1 MLYFLTNKG
10 KELLPDAKSVVHI
23 KIRREKRI
31 SYWSKIQMTK
41 NYFLCYSKKLIM
53 NYILGRI

>member
-1 MLYFLTNKG
+1 MQ
-10 KELLPDAKSVVHI
+10 KSVVHI